1 VTHVKRRS
9 RDPAGHGG
17 PNGQGAAGGGES
29 SGPSWPR
36 CGMRPTRRDASMF
49 GTSSSR
55 NNASL
60 ITSLEIRGS
69 SSSVASLHASVD
81 FPLAGGPET
90 RTYDADTGGE
100 ATRLHPGA
108 VAVTG
113 PDRTGPS
120 PHADGPAHQG
130 GWSPIRQGHGS
141 RTLLLTE
148 RAEMMPSKA
157 RTRRIDTVLG
167 AGRDSAVH
175 ARYRSS
181 RTRRAIATPG
191 DSAPGL
197 RQHRLSPLWWWGFGV
212 GDPPWGEPP
221 A

>member
-1 VTHVKRRS
+1 MTHVKRRS

-17 PNGQGAAGGGES
+17 PDGQGAADGGES

-60 ITSLEIRGS
+60 ITSLEIRGVRARS
-69 SSSVASLHASVD
+69 RVCMPASISRWLVAPKRGH
-81 FPLAGGPET
+81 T
-90 RTYDADTGGE
+90 MRTLGGE